1 MARVIN
7 FSAGPATLPLP
18 ALEFAKNEFLDHEG
32 TGMSLIEHSH
42 RGAAYA
48 KVHEETK
55 ALWFAELM
63 NVPES
68 HEVLFMQGGATA
80 AVRARA
86 DESPRPAEPVGRLR
100 DDRCMERQGTRRSQ
114 DHGGGAGGGHR
125 QGGRQ
130 VHSRAHSK
138 SDLDL
143 DSAAAYVHY
152 HDEQHD
158 HGHPVSLRT
167 STAGASA
174 RLSRTCRATSSAAQS
189 TFRSF
194 GLIYAGAQKNLGPAG
209 ITVLIL
215 RKDLAERSPD
225 TIPKIFRY
233 STILNG
239 DSLQNTIP
247 TFPVYMIRNVL
258 RWVRDQGGAS
268 AMESRNREKADAIY
282 GMIDENP
289 DFFRSPVEKDSRS
302 WMNPVFRLPT
312 EELEKKMIADAAE
325 AGMVGIKGHRSV
337 GGIRTSIYNAMEPAD
352 VARFVDFAK
361 ALPPGADAQ
370 PALLDAYVS

>member
-18 ALEFAKNEFLDHEG
+18 VLEYAHDEFLDHEG

-48 KVHEETK
+48 KVH
-55 ALWFAELM
+55 AEAKQLFRDLM
-63 NVPES
+63 SVPDT
-68 HEVLFMQGGATA
+68 HEVLFMQGGATGQFA
-80 AVRARA
+80 LAPMNLRAPGQSA
-86 DESPRPAEPVGRLR
+86 DYIMTGAWSDKALAEAKITGEAREAGTGKVDGKYLR
-100 DDRCMERQGTRRSQ
+100 CPTNDE
-114 DHGGGAGGGHR
+114 
-125 QGGRQ
+125 
-130 VHSRAHSK
+130 
-138 SDLDL
+138 LDL
-143 DSAAAYVHY
+143 DPNAAFVHY
-152 HDEQHD
+152 TTNNTIMGTEFHHYIEAGDV
-158 HGHPVSLRT
+158 PVVADMS
-167 STAGASA
+167 SDI
-174 RLSRTCRATSSAAQS
+174 LSRPLDVSR
-189 TFRSF
+189 F

-215 RKDLAERSPD
+215 RKDLAERSPN

-233 STILNG
+233 KTILDG

-258 RWVRDQGGAS
+258 RWVQDIGGVD
-268 AMESRNREKADAIY
+268 AMEARNAEKAGMIY

-289 DFFRSPVEKDSRS
+289 DFFHCPVERESRS
-302 WMNPVFRLPT
+302 LMNPVFRLPT
-312 EELEKKMIADAAE
+312 EQMEKDFIAEAAH

-337 GGIRTSIYNAMEPAD
+337 GGIRTSIYNAMEPSD

-361 ALPPGADAQ
+361 SFAQ
-370 PALLDAYVS
+370 SA

>member
-1 MARVIN
+1 MSRVIN

-18 ALEFAKNEFLDHEG
+18 VLEYANNEFLDHEG

-48 KVHEETK
+48 KVHEEAK
-55 ALWFAELM
+55 SLFKELLAI
-63 NVPES
+63 PDT
-68 HEVLFMQGGATA
+68 HEVLFMQGGATGQFA
-80 AVRARA
+80 LVPLNLRAPGQSA
-86 DESPRPAEPVGRLR
+86 DYVMTGAWSDKALVEAKITGDAREAGTGKVDGKYTRVPTQAE
-100 DDRCMERQGTRRSQ
+100 
-114 DHGGGAGGGHR
+114 
-125 QGGRQ
+125 
-130 VHSRAHSK
+130 
-138 SDLDL
+138 LDL
-143 DSAAAYVHY
+143 DANAAYAHY
-152 HDEQHD
+152 TTNNTIMGTQFHYVPDSGD
-158 HGHPVSLRT
+158 VPLVADMSSDIL
-167 STAGASA
+167 
-174 RLSRTCRATSSAAQS
+174 CRPLDVAK
-189 TFRSF
+189 F
-194 GLIYAGAQKNLGPAG
+194 GLIYAGAQKNLGPSG

-258 RWVRDQGGAS
+258 RWIQDLGGAE
-268 AMESRNREKADAIY
+268 AMQARNQEKADIIY

-289 DFFRSPVEKDSRS
+289 DFFHCPVEKESRS
-302 WMNPVFRLPT
+302 LMNPVFRLPS
-312 EELEKKMIADAAE
+312 EDLEKTFIAEAAQ

-352 VARFVDFAK
+352 VQRFADFARSFAK
-361 ALPPGADAQ
+361 G
-370 PALLDAYVS
+370 